1 MKMCIRLDNVYIM
14 EIPERYASVLFCSSV
29 ILVHFK
35 EKLNL
40 LSRNLFANRIGTVVK
55 KRTWIKMKFFASVAL
70 ICAISVVCGH
80 GAHLNKVEDEAPQ
93 GSKTASY
100 LGEFKYLYKTYQDCA
115 ASDLSTCL
123 KLKLYTAINRLARS
137 NGDFKVSDSVTFVKD
152 EEAQSPADEEE
163 APKTEGE
170 IESELPRSLAD
181 KDQALNSL
189 IFDKIVSFFENH
201 TLKVSEISWNR
212 KVEKPFES

>member
-1 MKMCIRLDNVYIM
+1 
-14 EIPERYASVLFCSSV
+14 
-29 ILVHFK
+29 
-35 EKLNL
+35 
-40 LSRNLFANRIGTVVK
+40 
-55 KRTWIKMKFFASVAL
+55 MKFFASVAL

-80 GAHLNKVEDEAPQ
+80 GAHLNKVEDDAPQ

-152 EEAQSPADEEE
+152 EEAQSPAEEEE

-170 IESELPRSLAD
+170 IESELPRSIAD

-201 TLKVSEISWNR
+201 TLKVSEF
-212 KVEKPFES
+212 P